1 MEPTST
7 KKFWKIDVEKQHVL
21 GDDFFS
27 NFRRFGIRKWSQH
40 RPFFVT
46 FSKTSILQKSC
57 SRRGESSIFQVSS
70 VQKSKKNR
78 CQNALQN
85 NFEKNA
91 QKSSFCVNFGFPKP
105 RKSTRKATQNEARFA
120 TLWKPPG
127 TRRKL
132 TGIIVCKASKWLGI
146 WLGLLHPLI

>member
-7 KKFWKIDVEKQHVL
+7 EKRRKIDVGKQHVL

-27 NFRRFGIRKWSQH
+27 NFRRFGIRKWNQH

-46 FSKTSILQKSC
+46 FSKSSILQKSC

-78 CQNALQN
+78 CQNALQT

-91 QKSSFCVNFGFPKP
+91 QKSSFCVHFGFPKP
-105 RKSTRKATQNEARFA
+105 PQIASTTSKIALQSDAERSLFRDAMQTTRKSSEINGNR
-120 TLWKPPG
+120 
-127 TRRKL
+127 
-132 TGIIVCKASKWLGI
+132 
-146 WLGLLHPLI
+146 GL